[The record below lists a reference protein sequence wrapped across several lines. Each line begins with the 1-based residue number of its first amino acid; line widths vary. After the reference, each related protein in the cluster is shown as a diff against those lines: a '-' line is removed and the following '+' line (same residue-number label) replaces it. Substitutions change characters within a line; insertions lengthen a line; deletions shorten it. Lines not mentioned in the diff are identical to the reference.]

1 MEMKDELLIKFLLKE
16 TGEEENA
23 IVQNWLMQSE
33 VNTKYFADFEKIWL
47 ESKNLAQITNVDT
60 EEAWKKFKSKVD
72 DRTLATPIVKPLKTN
87 NNWLKIAAVLVFAIG
102 AWTVYTF
109 FSSSNY
115 TDLVAYDQ
123 VTQELLPDGSELTI
137 NKNTQISYAG
147 NFESNR
153 NLKLKQGE
161 VFFNVKPDKNHPFII
176 EIANVEVEVVGT
188 SFNIKHL
195 NEKTEVVVETGI
207 VKVKL
212 GHQEVQLLKGEKVYL
227 SADTKELIKQENT
240 DQLYNYYRTKL
251 FVANNV
257 SLEKLISIL
266 NEAYGSDVIL
276 AENIANLKFNSTLEL
291 GSLDNNLAIICEA
304 LNLKISRNQNQI
316 LLSNQ

>member
-1 MEMKDELLIKFLLKE
+1 MEMKDELLMKFLLKE

-23 IVQNWLMQSE
+23 VVQNWLMQSE
-33 VNTKYFADFEKIWL
+33 VNAKYFADFEKIWL
-47 ESKNLAQITNVDT
+47 ESKNLVQITNVDT

-87 NNWLKIAAVLVFAIG
+87 YNWLKIAAVLVFAIG

-161 VFFNVKPDKNHPFII
+161 VFFNVKPDKNHPFVI

-227 SADTKELIKQENT
+227 SAATKELIKQENT

-257 SLEKLISIL
+257 SLEKLISVL